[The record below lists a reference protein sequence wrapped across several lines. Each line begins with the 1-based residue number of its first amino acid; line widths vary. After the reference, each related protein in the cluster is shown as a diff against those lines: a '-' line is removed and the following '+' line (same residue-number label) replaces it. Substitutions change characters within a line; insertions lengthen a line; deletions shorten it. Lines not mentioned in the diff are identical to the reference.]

1 MTNINAVFMSVNLY
15 SSTLDNLVIKTDEV
29 VDKLVDVCLYTS
41 IAVDDM
47 KEASESVETAVD
59 KMLKA
64 SFKADEVAEKLG
76 EIGLSTDKMIDKM
89 LEAGNATNKVT
100 EKMIEAGT
108 STQKMTDQ
116 LLDASKI
123 SGEAADKLSGVGD
136 EIDELNNKLD
146 SSKESS
152 EKASSGIGELVG
164 SIFSLDNIQK
174 GMSLIDNFTGVNTKL
189 GLVNDSFETQSE
201 LQDRIFAAANRSR
214 GAYEEMAGTFTK
226 LESSTGDLFKDNNE
240 TITFTELVQ
249 KSFVAG
255 GGSQEER
262 SASMS
267 QFTDSVTSGGL
278 QSEDL
283 TALSQSAPGILE
295 AISNY
300 TNKSGDELMALAA
313 EGGLTADVIKNAM
326 FAASSDINSSFENAP
341 MTFADIWSRI
351 KNGGL
356 QAFSG
361 IMEKITEIIS
371 SDGFTNFL
379 NGMLTGFDEISNVAG
394 KVMDIISTIANFFSD
409 NWSWIAPLI
418 WGIVTAFAAYNAVA
432 LITNGILVVQSALE
446 GISTMA
452 KSAQAGATF
461 LETVAQQGLNAA
473 LFACPITWIIVG
485 IIALIAIIYAVIGAI
500 NKIAGTSISAT
511 GVIMAAFAVIGAFI
525 ANLFFGLLELILG
538 LINALIN
545 PFIEI
550 ANFIGNI
557 FTNPISSIIYMF
569 QGMADNI
576 LAVLEKVA
584 SAIDFVTGS
593 NMAGTIAGWREGIK
607 DLADKAVKEY
617 APDENYEEVIKTLNL
632 NAGDLGIERLNYGD
646 TGKGAYGTGKNLDND
661 FNKWKDSFNKEKDTA
676 YDPTVIPYDP
686 TKNDLSNYDPTQK
699 DLTQYEPTDYID
711 KSNPMPVEGTG
722 ANGSVDVSMPD
733 DDLKYMKEIA
743 ERDYVANIASH
754 SLAPNI
760 SIKFGDV
767 RETAD
772 ANKVAG
778 RIKKILQEEIAIAS
792 EGVY

>member
-361 IMEKITEIIS
+361 IMEKITELIS
-371 SDGFTNFL
+371 TKEFQQFIDGL
-379 NGMLTGFDEISNVAG
+379 ITGFSF
-394 KVMDIISTIANFFSD
+394 IAN
-409 NWSWIAPLI
+409 
-418 WGIVTAFAAYNAVA
+418 
-432 LITNGILVVQSALE
+432 VV
-446 GISTMA
+446 
-452 KSAQAGATF
+452 TF
-461 LETVAQQGLNAA
+461 LFDKLINGWSTVG
-473 LFACPITWIIVG
+473 PILAIIGGVILAG
-485 IIALIAIIYAVIGAI
+485 IIANLWAMIPPLIIQALPILVIIGLIVLVMSVVQKLGVSWEEIFGFIGGVIGVFIAFFYNVFVGI
-500 NKIAGTSISAT
+500 WNFVAEFINFFGNVFNDPIASIQLLFFNLMITVLGFIEGIAKGIEELLNKIPGVDITITSKITDLKNDLTAKAAT
-511 GVIMAAFAVIGAFI
+511 LQNDKELKEFVKTKGYTDYNTAYDNG
-525 ANLFFGLLELILG
+525 NNKGLDMFNGLE
-538 LINALIN
+538 
-545 PFIEI
+545 
-550 ANFIGNI
+550 
-557 FTNPISSIIYMF
+557 
-569 QGMADNI
+569 
-576 LAVLEKVA
+576 
-584 SAIDFVTGS
+584 
-593 NMAGTIAGWREGIK
+593 
-607 DLADKAVKEY
+607 
-617 APDENYEEVIKTLNL
+617 KTLNTDN
-632 NAGDLGIERLNYGD
+632 NAVNEIP
-646 TGKGAYGTGKNLDND
+646 KGLD
-661 FNKWKDSFNKEKDTA
+661 E
-676 YDPTVIPYDP
+676 
-686 TKNDLSNYDPTQK
+686 
-699 DLTQYEPTDYID
+699 LTD